1 LSPVALKGR
10 SSLSNEFRPLGRK
23 RPFRMDAGM
32 INARQRACKV
42 DARSARTSAL
52 ELVKRKE

>member
-1 LSPVALKGR
+1 
-10 SSLSNEFRPLGRK
+10 
-23 RPFRMDAGM
+23 MDAEM
-32 INARQRACKV
+32 INARQPACKV

>member
-1 LSPVALKGR
+1 
-10 SSLSNEFRPLGRK
+10 
-23 RPFRMDAGM
+23 MDAGM
-32 INARQRACKV
+32 INARQRAYNV